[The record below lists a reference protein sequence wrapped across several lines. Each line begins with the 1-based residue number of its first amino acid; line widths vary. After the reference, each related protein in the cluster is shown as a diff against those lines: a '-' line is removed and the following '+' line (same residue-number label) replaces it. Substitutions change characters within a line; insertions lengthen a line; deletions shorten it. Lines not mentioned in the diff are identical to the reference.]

1 MALQLVDA
9 QKLSKDVLQA
19 GIIETI
25 VKESS
30 VLSVLPFQ
38 EIVGNAYSYN
48 VEKALPTVA
57 FRAVNEAYTA
67 NEAQFEQRSENLVIL
82 GGDVELD
89 RFILQTLS
97 NVNDQMA
104 VQIMEKA
111 KAIANTFTKTF
122 FKGKKATDPKEF
134 DGLDVR
140 IAGTAQEIDYTL
152 SPEIAEKAT
161 GNARKL
167 DALNTLLDTV
177 RGGADALYMNKRTKR
192 KILAVLQASDHYV
205 EQGQDA
211 FGRTVE
217 MYGGVPLRTVENEI
231 LADTDIYAVKF
242 GAYTHVAGLT
252 NGGVQVRR
260 LGETS
265 AKAVEVTRI
274 EFFCG
279 MAQFNPYSSARLKNF
294 GVDPV
299 VV

>member
-1 MALQLVDA
+1 MALTLVDA
-9 QKLSKDVLQA
+9 QVISKDVLQA

-38 EIVGNAYSYN
+38 TIEGNAYSYN

-57 FRAVNEAYTA
+57 FRGVNEAYTSS
-67 NEAQFEQRSENLVIL
+67 EAQFETRSENLVIL

-89 RFILQTLS
+89 RFIIQTLS

-111 KAIANTFTKTF
+111 KAVANTFSKTF
-122 FKGKKATDPKEF
+122 FKGNKATNPKEF
-134 DGLDVR
+134 DGLDIR
-140 IAGTAQEIDYTL
+140 IAGTGQEIDAKGKSTEDKQVL
-152 SPEIAEKAT
+152 EMLNEL
-161 GNARKL
+161 L
-167 DALNTLLDTV
+167 DAV
-177 RGGADALYMNKRTKR
+177 RGGADALFLNKRVR
-192 KILAVLQASDHYV
+192 RRILAVLQNSNHYV
-205 EQGQDA
+205 EQGSDA
-211 FGRTVE
+211 FGRPVS
-217 MYGGVPLRTVENEI
+217 MYGGVPLLVVENEI

-242 GAYTHVAGLT
+242 GTYTHVAGLT

-279 MAQFNPYSSARLKNF
+279 LAQFNPYSSARLKNF
-294 GVDPV
+294 GVAGA
-299 VV
+299 

>member
-1 MALQLVDA
+1 MALTLVDA
-9 QKLSKDVLQA
+9 QVISKDVLQA

-30 VLSVLPFQ
+30 VLAVLPFQ
-38 EIVGNAYSYN
+38 TIEGNAYSYN

-57 FRAVNEAYTA
+57 FRGVNEAYTSS
-67 NEAQFEQRSENLVIL
+67 EAQFETRSENLVIL

-89 RFILQTLS
+89 RFIIQTLS

-111 KAIANTFTKTF
+111 KAVANTFSKTF
-122 FKGKKATDPKEF
+122 FKGNKATNVKEF

-140 IAGTAQEIDYTL
+140 IAGTGQE
-152 SPEIAEKAT
+152 
-161 GNARKL
+161 L
-167 DALNTLLDTV
+167 DGKGKSTEDKEVLAILNELLDTV
-177 RGGADALYMNKRTKR
+177 RGGADALFLNKRVR
-192 KILAVLQASDHYV
+192 RRILAVLQNSNHYI
-205 EQGQDA
+205 EQGSDA
-211 FGRTVE
+211 FGRPVS
-217 MYGGVPLRTVENEI
+217 MYGGVPLMVVENEI
-231 LADTDIYAVKF
+231 LGDTDIYAVKF

-265 AKAVEVTRI
+265 AKAVEITRI

-279 MAQFNPYSSARLKNF
+279 LAQFNPYSSARLKNF
-294 GVDPV
+294 GVLAGA
-299 VV
+299 

>member
-1 MALQLVDA
+1 MALQLVEA

-30 VLSVLPFQ
+30 VLAVLPFQ
-38 EIVGNAYSYN
+38 EIEGNAYAYN

-97 NVNDQMA
+97 NVNDQMG

-122 FKGKKATDPKEF
+122 FKGKKATNDKEF

-140 IAGTAQEIDYTL
+140 VAGTAQEIDFTL
-152 SPEIAEKAT
+152 SPEIEAT
-161 GNARKL
+161 AKGNARKL
-167 DALNTLLDTV
+167 DALNTLLDAV
-177 RGGADALYMNKRTKR
+177 RGGADALYMNKRVKR

-211 FGRTVE
+211 FGRPVE
-217 MYGGVPLRTVENEI
+217 MYGGVPLHTVENEI
-231 LADTDIYAVKF
+231 LGDTDIYAVKF

-279 MAQFNPYSSARLKNF
+279 LAQFNPYSSARLKNF
-294 GVDPV
+294 GVDPA
-299 VV
+299 

>member
-1 MALQLVDA
+1 MALQLVEA

-30 VLSVLPFQ
+30 VLAVLPFQ
-38 EIVGNAYSYN
+38 EIEGNAYSYN

-97 NVNDQMA
+97 NVNDQMG

-140 IAGTAQEIDYTL
+140 IAGTAQEVDFTT
-152 SPEIAEKAT
+152 STEIEAT
-161 GNARKL
+161 AKGNARKL

-177 RGGADALYMNKRTKR
+177 RGGADALYMNKRVKR

-211 FGRTVE
+211 FGRPVE
-217 MYGGVPLRTVENEI
+217 MYGGVPLHTVENEI

-279 MAQFNPYSSARLKNF
+279 LAQFNPYSSARLKNF
-294 GVDPV
+294 GVDPA
-299 VV
+299 

>member
-1 MALQLVDA
+1 MALMLVDA
-9 QKLSKDVLQA
+9 QVISKDVLQA

-30 VLSVLPFQ
+30 VLAVLPFQ
-38 EIVGNAYSYN
+38 TIEGNAYSYN

-57 FRAVNEAYTA
+57 FRGVNEAYTSS
-67 NEAQFEQRSENLVIL
+67 EAQFETRSENLVIL

-89 RFILQTLS
+89 RFIIQTLS

-111 KAIANTFTKTF
+111 KAVANTFSKTF
-122 FKGKKATDPKEF
+122 FKGNKATNVKEF

-140 IAGTAQEIDYTL
+140 IAGTGQEIDGRGKSTEDKEVL
-152 SPEIAEKAT
+152 AI
-161 GNARKL
+161 
-167 DALNTLLDTV
+167 LNELLDTV
-177 RGGADALYMNKRTKR
+177 RGGADALFLNKRVR
-192 KILAVLQASDHYV
+192 RRILAVLQNSNHYI
-205 EQGQDA
+205 EQGSDA
-211 FGRTVE
+211 FGRPVS
-217 MYGGVPLRTVENEI
+217 MYGGVPLMVVENEI
-231 LADTDIYAVKF
+231 LGDTDIYAVKF

-265 AKAVEVTRI
+265 AKAVEITRI

-279 MAQFNPYSSARLKNF
+279 LAQFNPYSSARLKNF
-294 GVDPV
+294 GVASA
-299 VV
+299 

>member
-1 MALQLVDA
+1 MALTLVEA
-9 QKLSKDVLQA
+9 QKLSTDVLQA

-25 VKESS
+25 TKESS
-30 VLSVLPFQ
+30 VLAMLPFQ
-38 EIVGNAYSYN
+38 EIVGNAYTYN

-67 NEAQFEQRSENLVIL
+67 SEAEFEQRSESLVIL

-111 KAIANTFTKTF
+111 KAIANTYTKTF
-122 FKGKKATDPKEF
+122 FNGKKATSNKEF
-134 DGLDVR
+134 DGLATR
-140 IAGTAQEIDYTL
+140 LTGTGQEIDFTT
-152 SPEIAEKAT
+152 SPELIATARGDE
-161 GNARKL
+161 RKL
-167 DALNTLLDTV
+167 NALNTLLDAV
-177 RGGADALYMNKRTKR
+177 KGGADAVYLNKRVKR
-192 KILAVLQASDHYV
+192 QILALLQRSSHYV
-205 EQGQDA
+205 ENGADA
-211 FGRTVE
+211 FGRPVE
-217 MYGGVPLRTVENEI
+217 MYAGVPLLTVENDI

-279 MAQFNPYSSARLKNF
+279 LAQFNPYSSARLKNF

-299 VV
+299 

>member
-1 MALQLVDA
+1 MALTLVDA
-9 QKLSKDVLQA
+9 QVLSHDVLQA
-19 GIIETI
+19 GVIETI

-38 EIVGNAYSYN
+38 TIEGNSYSYN
-48 VEKALPTVA
+48 VEKALPAVA
-57 FRAVNEAYTA
+57 FRGVNEAYTA
-67 NEAQFEQRSENLVIL
+67 SEAVFEQRSENLVIL

-89 RFILQTLS
+89 RFIIQTLS

-104 VQIMEKA
+104 VQIAEKA
-111 KAIANTFTKTF
+111 KAVANTFTKTF
-122 FKGKKATDPKEF
+122 FKGSKASNIKEF

-140 IAGTAQEIDYTL
+140 IAGTEQEIDYTA
-152 SPEIAEKAT
+152 SPEIQADLK

-167 DALNTLLDTV
+167 DALNTLLDAV
-177 RGGADALYMNKRTKR
+177 RGGADAVFMNKRVKR
-192 KILAVLQASDHYV
+192 QILAVLQSSDHYIENGV
-205 EQGQDA
+205 DA
-211 FGRTVE
+211 FGKPVE
-217 MYGGVPLRTVENEI
+217 KYAGVPLLTVENEI
-231 LADTDIYAVKF
+231 LGDTDLYAVKF
-242 GAYTHVAGLT
+242 GAYTHVTGLT

-279 MAQFNPYSSARLKNF
+279 LAQFNPYASARLKNF

-299 VV
+299 

>member
-1 MALQLVDA
+1 MALTLVDA
-9 QKLSKDVLQA
+9 QVLSHDVLQA
-19 GIIETI
+19 GVIETI

-38 EIVGNAYSYN
+38 TIEGNAYSYN
-48 VEKALPTVA
+48 VEKALPAVQ
-57 FRAVNEAYTA
+57 FRGVNEAYTA
-67 NEAQFEQRSENLVIL
+67 SEAQFEQRSENLVIL

-104 VQIMEKA
+104 VQIAEKA

-122 FKGKKATDPKEF
+122 FKGSKASNAKEF

-140 IAGTAQEIDYTL
+140 IAGTEQEINYTD
-152 SPEIAEKAT
+152 SPEIQAELK

-167 DALNTLLDTV
+167 DALNTLLDAV
-177 RGGADALYMNKRTKR
+177 RGGADAVFMNKRVKR
-192 KILAVLQASDHYV
+192 QILAVLQSSDHYIENGV
-205 EQGQDA
+205 DA
-211 FGRTVE
+211 FGKPVE
-217 MYGGVPLRTVENEI
+217 KYAGVPLLTVENEI
-231 LADTDIYAVKF
+231 LGDTDLYAVKF
-242 GAYTHVAGLT
+242 GAYTHVTGLT

-279 MAQFNPYSSARLKNF
+279 MAQFNPYASARLKNF
-294 GVDPV
+294 GVDPA
-299 VV
+299 

>member
-1 MALQLVDA
+1 MALTLVDA
-9 QKLSKDVLQA
+9 QVLSHDVLQA

-38 EIVGNAYSYN
+38 TIEGNAYSYN
-48 VEKALPTVA
+48 VEKALPAVQ
-57 FRAVNEAYTA
+57 FRDVNEAYTA
-67 NEAQFEQRSENLVIL
+67 SEAQFEQRSENLVIL

-89 RFILQTLS
+89 RFIIQTLS

-104 VQIMEKA
+104 VQIAEKA

-122 FKGKKATDPKEF
+122 FKGNKLSNKLEF

-140 IAGTAQEIDYTL
+140 IAGSEQEIDYTA
-152 SPEIAEKAT
+152 SPEIQAELK

-167 DALNTLLDTV
+167 DALNTLLDAV
-177 RGGADALYMNKRTKR
+177 RGGADAVFMNKRVKR
-192 KILAVLQASDHYV
+192 QILAVLQSSDHYIENGV
-205 EQGQDA
+205 DA
-211 FGRTVE
+211 FGKPVE
-217 MYGGVPLRTVENEI
+217 KYAGVPLLTVENEI
-231 LADTDIYAVKF
+231 LGDTDLYAVKF
-242 GAYTHVAGLT
+242 GAYTHVTGLT

-265 AKAVEVTRI
+265 AKAVEITRI

-279 MAQFNPYSSARLKNF
+279 MAQFNPYASARLKNF
-294 GVDPV
+294 GVDPA
-299 VV
+299 

>member
-1 MALQLVDA
+1 MALTLVDA
-9 QKLSKDVLQA
+9 QVLSHDVLQA

-38 EIVGNAYSYN
+38 TIEGNAYSYN
-48 VEKALPTVA
+48 VEKALPAVQ
-57 FRAVNEAYTA
+57 FREVNEAYTA
-67 NEAQFEQRSENLVIL
+67 SEAQFEQRSENLVIL

-89 RFILQTLS
+89 RFIIQTLS

-104 VQIMEKA
+104 VQIAEKA

-122 FKGKKATDPKEF
+122 FKGNKLTNAKEF

-140 IAGTAQEIDYTL
+140 IAGSEQEIDYTA
-152 SPEIAEKAT
+152 SPEIQAELKC
-161 GNARKL
+161 NARKL
-167 DALNTLLDTV
+167 DALNTLLDAV
-177 RGGADALYMNKRTKR
+177 RGGADAVFMNKRVKR
-192 KILAVLQASDHYV
+192 QILAVLQSSDHYIENGV
-205 EQGQDA
+205 DA
-211 FGRTVE
+211 FGKPVE
-217 MYGGVPLRTVENEI
+217 KYAGVPLLTVENEI
-231 LADTDIYAVKF
+231 LGDTDLYAVKF
-242 GAYTHVAGLT
+242 GSYTHVTGLT

-279 MAQFNPYSSARLKNF
+279 MAQFNPYASARLKNF

-299 VV
+299 

>member
-1 MALQLVDA
+1 MALTLVDA
-9 QKLSKDVLQA
+9 QVLSHDVLQA

-38 EIVGNAYSYN
+38 TIEGNAYSYN
-48 VEKALPTVA
+48 VEKALPAVQ
-57 FRAVNEAYTA
+57 FREVNEAYTA
-67 NEAQFEQRSENLVIL
+67 SEAQFEQRSENLVIL

-89 RFILQTLS
+89 RFIIQTLS

-104 VQIMEKA
+104 VQIAEKA

-122 FKGKKATDPKEF
+122 FKGNKLTNAKEF

-140 IAGTAQEIDYTL
+140 IAGSEQEIDYTA
-152 SPEIAEKAT
+152 SPEIQAELK

-167 DALNTLLDTV
+167 DALNTLLDAV
-177 RGGADALYMNKRTKR
+177 RGGADAVFMNKRVKR
-192 KILAVLQASDHYV
+192 QILAVLQSSDHYIENGV
-205 EQGQDA
+205 DA
-211 FGRTVE
+211 FGKPVE
-217 MYGGVPLRTVENEI
+217 KYAGVPLLTVENEI
-231 LADTDIYAVKF
+231 LGDTDLYAVKF
-242 GAYTHVAGLT
+242 GSYTHVTGLT

-279 MAQFNPYSSARLKNF
+279 MAQFNPYASARLKNF

-299 VV
+299 